1 MEQVTSEGSS
11 SPWKRVAQVS
21 GRFTHSLGLVWVLA
35 ALCVLAVLISPN
47 FTRFDNVLDV
57 TRQMAMYGLVSI
69 GQTFVILGGGIDLSV
84 GSIIALASTLSA
96 QMLVAGWP
104 IWLVIVLGISIGVV
118 FGAINGIGI
127 TVFRLPPFIMTLATM
142 VMGQG
147 VALTISNGYLVD
159 IGPRADAF
167 SFLGGG
173 RVLGVP
179 TPVWVML
186 AVAIA
191 AFITLKLTTFGRA
204 LYGVGS
210 NAEAARLAGIGVK
223 RTIFGTYVLSGA
235 LAGLTAL
242 VFVSRLTVGDPTFG
256 KGMELEAIAVV
267 VIGGTSL
274 FGGEGGVIGTLIG
287 AAIVAVLANL
297 LNLIGVSPFA
307 QPIVKGA
314 IILLAVLAEVFQRS
328 RRR

>member
-1 MEQVTSEGSS
+1 M
-11 SPWKRVAQVS
+11 
-21 GRFTHSLGLVWVLA
+21 LI
-35 ALCVLAVLISPN
+35 ALCVVAVLISPS
-47 FTRFDNVLDV
+47 FTRIDNILDV
-57 TRQMAMYGLVSI
+57 ARQMAMYGLISI

-84 GSIIALASTLSA
+84 GSIIALASTVSA
-96 QMLVAGWP
+96 QMLAAGWP
-104 IWLVIVLGISIGVV
+104 VWVVVVLGISIGIV
-118 FGAINGIGI
+118 FGAVNGIGI
-127 TVFRLPPFIMTLATM
+127 TVFRLPPFIMTLGTM

-147 VALTISNGYLVD
+147 LALTISNGYLVD
-159 IGPRADAF
+159 IGERAEEF
-167 SFLGGG
+167 SFLGLG
-173 RVLGVP
+173 RAFGVP
-179 TPVWVML
+179 NPVWIML

-191 AFITLKLTTFGRA
+191 AFLALKFTTFGRA

-223 RTIFGTYVLSGA
+223 RTIFATYVISGA

-274 FGGEGGVIGTLIG
+274 FGGEGGVVGTLIG
-287 AAIVAVLANL
+287 AAIVAVLANI

-314 IILLAVLAEVFQRS
+314 IILIAVLAEVFQRS

>member
-1 MEQVTSEGSS
+1 MEQVALERSS
-11 SPWKRVAQVS
+11 SPFRKVARMSARV
-21 GRFTHSLGLVWVLA
+21 THSLGLVWVLA
-35 ALCVLAVLISPN
+35 ALCVAAVLISPN
-47 FTRFDNVLDV
+47 FTRLANILDV
-57 TRQMAMYGLVSI
+57 TRQMAMYGLISI

-84 GSIIALASTLSA
+84 GSIIALASTLCA

-104 IWLVIVLGISIGVV
+104 IWTVIAAGVLIGVL
-118 FGAINGIGI
+118 FGAVNGIGI
-127 TVFRLPPFIMTLATM
+127 TVFRLPPFIMTLGTM
-142 VMGQG
+142 VIGQG
-147 VALTISNGYLVD
+147 LALTISSGYLID
-159 IGPRADAF
+159 LGPRAEEF

-173 RVLGVP
+173 RSLGVP
-179 TPVWVML
+179 NPVWVL
-186 AVAIA
+186 LVAAIV
-191 AFITLKLTTFGRA
+191 AFVTLKYTTFGRS

-210 NAEAARLAGIGVK
+210 NSEAARLAGIGVK
-223 RTIFGTYVLSGA
+223 RTIFLTYVVSGA

-256 KGMELEAIAVV
+256 RGMELESIAVV

-287 AAIVAVLANL
+287 AAILAVLANI

-314 IILLAVLAEVFQRS
+314 IIILAVLAEVFRRS
-328 RRR
+328 RSR

>member
-1 MEQVTSEGSS
+1 MRQATQESPS
-11 SPWKRVAQVS
+11 SPSKGFARLK
-21 GRFTHSLGLVWVLA
+21 GKFTHSLGLVWVLA
-35 ALCVLAVLISPN
+35 ALCVAAVLISPN
-47 FTRFDNVLDV
+47 FTRIDNILDV
-57 TRQMAMYGLVSI
+57 TRQMAMYGLISI

-84 GSIIALASTLSA
+84 GSVIALASVLCA

-104 IWLVIVLGISIGVV
+104 IWVVIIAGILIGVV
-118 FGAINGIGI
+118 FGAVNGIGI
-127 TVFRLPPFIMTLATM
+127 TVFRLPPFIMTLGTM

-147 VALTISNGYLVD
+147 IALTISSGYLVD
-159 IGPRADAF
+159 LGPRAEEFA
-167 SFLGGG
+167 FLGGG
-173 RVLGVP
+173 RALGVP
-179 TPVWVML
+179 NPVWVLL

-191 AFITLKLTTFGRA
+191 AFFTLKYTTFGRA

-223 RTIFGTYVLSGA
+223 RTTFATYVLSGA

-256 KGMELEAIAVV
+256 RGMELEAIAVV

-274 FGGEGGVIGTLIG
+274 FGGEGGVVGTLIG
-287 AAIVAVLANL
+287 AAIIAVLANI
-297 LNLIGVSPFA
+297 LNLVGVSPFA